1 MNNNNLVEEIME
13 NNYVAYVKAV
23 GNYDGSATGGAYI
36 ILKGNDTYK
45 ISSKAQVN
53 TIAYKMELLTIVS
66 VVCSI
71 PDGGSVVI
79 FTNNKMLRS
88 LNNLI
93 EIKDGANYPELKKLF
108 LEQKKRLGRVDVVW
122 RKKDNEN
129 IMFNSVTDHAE
140 QVFEELC
147 SKANIRDKRR

>member
-1 MNNNNLVEEIME
+1 MS
-13 NNYVAYVKAV
+13 VA
-23 GNYDGSATGGAYI
+23 
-36 ILKGNDTYK
+36 
-45 ISSKAQVN
+45 
-53 TIAYKMELLTIVS
+53 
-66 VVCSI
+66 CSI

-88 LNNLI
+88 LNNLK

-108 LEQKKRLGRVDVVW
+108 MEQKKRLRSVYVVW

-147 SKANIRDKRR
+147 RKCNIKDKRR

>member
-1 MNNNNLVEEIME
+1 ME

-36 ILKGNDTYK
+36 ILKGKDTYK

-66 VVCSI
+66 VACSI

-88 LNNLI
+88 LNNLR

-108 LEQKKRLGRVDVVW
+108 L
-122 RKKDNEN
+122 
-129 IMFNSVTDHAE
+129 
-140 QVFEELC
+140 
-147 SKANIRDKRR
+147 

>member
-1 MNNNNLVEEIME
+1 ME

-23 GNYDGSATGGAYI
+23 GNYDGSATGGAYT

-66 VVCSI
+66 VACSI

-88 LNNLI
+88 LNNLR
-93 EIKDGANYPELKKLF
+93 EIKDGANYPELKKTIPGA
-108 LEQKKRLGRVDVVW
+108 EEAPEKGRCRV
-122 RKKDNEN
+122 
-129 IMFNSVTDHAE
+129 A
-140 QVFEELC
+140 
-147 SKANIRDKRR
+147 

>member
-1 MNNNNLVEEIME
+1 ME

-23 GNYDGSATGGAYI
+23 GNYDGSATGGAYT

-66 VVCSI
+66 VTCSI

-88 LNNLI
+88 LNNLRG
-93 EIKDGANYPELKKLF
+93 IKDGANYPELKKLF
-108 LEQKKRLGRVDVVW
+108 LEQKKRLRRVDVVW

-147 SKANIRDKRR
+147 SKCNIEDKRR

>member
-1 MNNNNLVEEIME
+1 ME

-66 VVCSI
+66 VACSI

-88 LNNLI
+88 LNNLR
-93 EIKDGANYPELKKLF
+93 EIKDGANYPELKNYFWSRRSVWEGWTSYGVRRIMRTSCSTPLLTTPSRFSRSFAVRLILEINDVKILKL
-108 LEQKKRLGRVDVVW
+108 
-122 RKKDNEN
+122 
-129 IMFNSVTDHAE
+129 
-140 QVFEELC
+140 
-147 SKANIRDKRR
+147 

>member
-1 MNNNNLVEEIME
+1 ME

-36 ILKGNDTYK
+36 ILKGKDTYK

-53 TIAYKMELLTIVS
+53 TIAYKMELLIIVS
-66 VVCSI
+66 VACSI

-88 LNNLI
+88 LNNLR

-108 LEQKKRLGRVDVVW
+108 LEQKKRLRRVDVVW
-122 RKKDNEN
+122 RKKDGEN

-147 SKANIRDKRR
+147 SKCNIEDKRR

>member
-1 MNNNNLVEEIME
+1 ME

-23 GNYDGSATGGAYI
+23 GNFDGSATGGSYT

-66 VVCSI
+66 VACSI

-88 LNNLI
+88 LNNLK

-108 LEQKKRLGRVDVVW
+108 MEQKKRLRSVYVVW
-122 RKKDNEN
+122 RTKDNEN
-129 IMFNSVTDHAE
+129 IMFNSVTDNAE

-147 SKANIRDKRR
+147 RKCNIKDKRR

>member
-1 MNNNNLVEEIME
+1 ME

-36 ILKGNDTYK
+36 ILKGKDTYK

-66 VVCSI
+66 VACSI

-88 LNNLI
+88 LNNLR

-108 LEQKKRLGRVDVVW
+108 LEQKKRLRRVDV
-122 RKKDNEN
+122 
-129 IMFNSVTDHAE
+129 M
-140 QVFEELC
+140 
-147 SKANIRDKRR
+147 

>member
-1 MNNNNLVEEIME
+1 ME

-66 VVCSI
+66 VTCSI

-122 RKKDNEN
+122 RKKDDEN

-147 SKANIRDKRR
+147 IKANIRDKRR

>member
-1 MNNNNLVEEIME
+1 ME

-36 ILKGNDTYK
+36 ILKGKDTYK

-53 TIAYKMELLTIVS
+53 TIAYKMELLAIVS
-66 VVCSI
+66 VACSI

-88 LNNLI
+88 LNNLR

-122 RKKDNEN
+122 RKKDYEN
-129 IMFNSVTDHAE
+129 IMFNSVTDNAE

>member
-1 MNNNNLVEEIME
+1 ME

-23 GNYDGSATGGAYI
+23 GNFDGSATGGAYI
-36 ILKGNDTYK
+36 ILNGNDTYK

-66 VVCSI
+66 VACSI

-88 LNNLI
+88 LNNLR
-93 EIKDGANYPELKKLF
+93 EINDGANYQELKKLF
-108 LEQKKRLGRVDVVW
+108 LEQKKRLRRVDVVW
-122 RKKDNEN
+122 R
-129 IMFNSVTDHAE
+129 
-140 QVFEELC
+140 
-147 SKANIRDKRR
+147 